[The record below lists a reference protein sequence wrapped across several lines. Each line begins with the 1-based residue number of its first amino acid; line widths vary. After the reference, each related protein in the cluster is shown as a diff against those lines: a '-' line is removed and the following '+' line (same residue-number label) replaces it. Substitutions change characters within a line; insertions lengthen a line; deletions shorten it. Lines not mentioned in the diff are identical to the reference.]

1 MNERILFELSANN
14 PTQRKVSE
22 EKSSQLNQCVYVYKN
37 GIDLV
42 SCVEMR
48 VVVVVVVILT

>member
-48 VVVVVVVILT
+48 VVVVILT